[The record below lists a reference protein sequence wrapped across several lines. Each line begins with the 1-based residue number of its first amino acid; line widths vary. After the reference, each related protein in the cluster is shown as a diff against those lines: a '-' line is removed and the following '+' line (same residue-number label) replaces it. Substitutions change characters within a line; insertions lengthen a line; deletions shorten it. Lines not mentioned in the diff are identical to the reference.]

1 MASRREELGQKLP
14 VPSAGEGEAAEP
26 KQQAH
31 TTIYPLN
38 YQICRSLP
46 SPHLKPQNQ
55 NQSSG
60 LLKPVGQSFLNCLSV
75 VMF

>member
-31 TTIYPLN
+31 TTFYPLN

-60 LLKPVGQSFLNCLSV
+60 LLNQSDKVFWTVYL
-75 VMF
+75 